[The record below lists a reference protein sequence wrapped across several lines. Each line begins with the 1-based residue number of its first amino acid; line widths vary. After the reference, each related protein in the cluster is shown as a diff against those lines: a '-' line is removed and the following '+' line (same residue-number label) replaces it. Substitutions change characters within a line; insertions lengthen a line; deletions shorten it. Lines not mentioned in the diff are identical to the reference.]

1 MNREGGGEAC
11 KTSGAFRP
19 GMDPYRS
26 SIRHRVLRL
35 QHLLPP
41 SAPAPLPLLVIIL
54 VLLLLFAFLPLFLIL
69 LLVLLSIFPTLS
81 PCPPLQPPFSS
92 PLLPLLATPYLLFR
106 ICVHMVIFLTVF
118 LGIWSPQQVPI
129 CFNSY
134 FVLSLR
140 IHFLFLN
147 EFFSFSYR
155 FCFFPSLILLLSVQ
169 HNYCLP
175 LPRALMVYFTSSS
188 HYSSFYFSSYCLRYH
203 SISSI
208 VLSFYAYITFLKISS
223 FRAYPPSPPLKLLP
237 PAKKDHSRKIE
248 SCTLI
253 KDICKD

>member
-1 MNREGGGEAC
+1 MGLFGREWILIDHQFVIVSSAC
-11 KTSGAFRP
+11 NI
-19 GMDPYRS
+19 S
-26 SIRHRVLRL
+26 S
-35 QHLLPP
+35 LPP

-106 ICVHMVIFLTVF
+106 ICVPMVIFLTVF

-188 HYSSFYFSSYCLRYH
+188 HYSSFYSLLIASDIVPSLLLSCL
-203 SISSI
+203 S
-208 VLSFYAYITFLKISS
+208 
-223 FRAYPPSPPLKLLP
+223 
-237 PAKKDHSRKIE
+237 
-248 SCTLI
+248 TLI
-253 KDICKD
+253 SRSLKSLLSVLIPLLRLLNSYLLSRRTILEKSSLAH